1 MDIREKY
8 IDFMLDNIIGTNMKV
23 QLPSPQEDGRI
34 FYVKLGPTVFMNV
47 EFEVIEKYTRSVK
60 FKFKFDKYEVEK
72 IIFIPI
78 ESAPMSIMEKLNNTL
93 EKLVYNTFVEDG
105 RRDAIKQM
113 YDDKRNYINSQ
124 LKTVVGKIKE
134 LDEYGDLYKNYQS
147 KFSFYK
153 RMQSSVSSVSGDE
166 WKILTKDEFIEKLKT
181 DDEFNKKWG
190 KISPGVEVDVYGDLY
205 KRYLVHTIEGVK
217 NGFDK
222 IKGYLDNCLV
232 EFDGSYEHFSN
243 PSFQYGYRPHTQE
256 EFIEK
261 LNTDEEFNK
270 KWGGMRKNIVE

>member
-8 IDFMLDNIIGTNMKV
+8 IDFMLENIIGTNVKV

-78 ESAPMSIMEKLNNTL
+78 ESAPMSIKEKLNNTL

-113 YDDKRNYINSQ
+113 YDDRRNYINSQ

-134 LDEYGDLYKNYQS
+134 
-147 KFSFYK
+147 
-153 RMQSSVSSVSGDE
+153 
-166 WKILTKDEFIEKLKT
+166 IE
-181 DDEFNKKWG
+181 DNNSNK
-190 KISPGVEVDVYGDLY
+190 
-205 KRYLVHTIEGVK
+205 
-217 NGFDK
+217 
-222 IKGYLDNCLV
+222 
-232 EFDGSYEHFSN
+232 
-243 PSFQYGYRPHTQE
+243 
-256 EFIEK
+256 
-261 LNTDEEFNK
+261 
-270 KWGGMRKNIVE
+270 IVE

>member
-134 LDEYGDLYKNYQS
+134 LDEYGDLYKRYANSHTTFKDGFAHVTPIQHS
-147 KFSFYK
+147 KES
-153 RMQSSVSSVSGDE
+153 
-166 WKILTKDEFIEKLKT
+166 FIEKLK
-181 DDEFNKKWG
+181 
-190 KISPGVEVDVYGDLY
+190 
-205 KRYLVHTIEGVK
+205 
-217 NGFDK
+217 
-222 IKGYLDNCLV
+222 
-232 EFDGSYEHFSN
+232 
-243 PSFQYGYRPHTQE
+243 
-256 EFIEK
+256 
-261 LNTDEEFNK
+261 TDEEFNK